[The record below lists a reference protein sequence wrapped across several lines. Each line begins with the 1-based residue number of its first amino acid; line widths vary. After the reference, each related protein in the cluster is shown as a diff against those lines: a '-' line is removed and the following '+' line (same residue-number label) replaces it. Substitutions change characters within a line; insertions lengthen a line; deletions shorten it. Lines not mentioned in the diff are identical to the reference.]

1 MNDIKNKITIALAD
15 DHTMFRKGL
24 AHLINMESDMEVVA
38 EAGNGIELLENIAK
52 LKLPPDLCILDVNMP
67 KMDGREAIIHLRKE
81 YPTIR
86 VLVLSM
92 ADHEHILIEMLRQ
105 GAGGYLL
112 KEDDPAE
119 MKQAIRSIY
128 KHKYYHSDL
137 VSGRMINWI
146 QKDGEA
152 SGTLSDREREFL
164 RLCVSELVYKE
175 IAVQM
180 GVSTRAVHSY
190 RDQLFQKLDL
200 KSRIGLALYA
210 LKVGIAEVNG

>member
-1 MNDIKNKITIALAD
+1 MTNTKDKITLALAD

-24 AHLINMESDMEVVA
+24 AHLINIESDMEVVA
-38 EAGNGIELLENIAK
+38 EAGDGVDLLQKIAA
-52 LKLPPDLCILDVNMP
+52 LKTPPDLCILDVNMP
-67 KMDGREAIIHLRKE
+67 RMDGRETIMQLRKN

-92 ADHEHILIEMLRQ
+92 VDHEHILIEMLRQ

-128 KHKYYHSDL
+128 EHKYYHSDL

-146 QKDGEA
+146 QKDSE
-152 SGTLSDREREFL
+152 SPGTLSDREREFL

-180 GVSTRAVHSY
+180 GVSTRAVHNY
-190 RDQLFQKLDL
+190 RDQLFQKLNL

-210 LKVGIAEVNG
+210 LKVGIAEVND

>member
-1 MNDIKNKITIALAD
+1 MNDVKSKITIALAD

-24 AHLINMESDMEVVA
+24 AHLINVEPDMGVIV
-38 EAGNGIELLENIAK
+38 EAGDGIELLQKIAT
-52 LKLPPDLCILDVNMP
+52 LKSPPDMCILDVNMP
-67 KMDGREAIIHLRKE
+67 RMDGRETIVNLRKD
-81 YPTIR
+81 YPTIK

-92 ADHEHILIEMLRQ
+92 VDHEHILIEMLRQ

-119 MKQAIRSIY
+119 MMEAIRSI
-128 KHKYYHSDL
+128 HNHRYYHSEL

-146 QKDGEA
+146 QKDNE
-152 SGTLSDREREFL
+152 SPGTLSDREREFL
-164 RLCVSELVYKE
+164 KLCVSELVYKE
-175 IAVQM
+175 IAEQM
-180 GVSTRAVHSY
+180 GLSTRTVHNF
-190 RDQLFQKLDL
+190 RDQLFQKLNV